1 MYLLVPVPSRLHVFS
16 GYVLVPTLPDTGAGS
31 SYASAALLNR
41 LPKHRVKRETKKI
54 EVMLE
59 TTTPEVEL
67 SQVETSAT
75 DGTFSLPVE
84 VTKVD
89 KGELLFLDN
98 PRYQQIIRKNSHLNG
113 VYIDDLDT
121 KENLPIHR

>member
-16 GYVLVPTLPDTGAGS
+16 GYVLVPTLPDTGASS